1 MIDKAAVVFKQKENE
16 NNWQTIDKMYTAII
30 ECVKKSNDKAM
41 IISEIR
47 RIKDNL
53 EESVSKESNER
64 F

>member
-30 ECVKKSNDKAM
+30 ECVKKSNDKTM